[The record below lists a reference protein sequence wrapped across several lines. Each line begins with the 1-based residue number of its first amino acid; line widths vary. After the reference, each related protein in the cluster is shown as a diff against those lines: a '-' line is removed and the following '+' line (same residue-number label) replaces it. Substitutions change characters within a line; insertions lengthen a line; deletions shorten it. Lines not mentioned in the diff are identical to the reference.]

1 MSTEH
6 PRFGQRLQVL
16 GVLLAVIGVT
26 AHMQEHR
33 SILLAG
39 GLICLGL
46 LARLTIELSI
56 ADDETEEALEPK
68 FRRISFLK
76 SVFLCRRRFRL
87 YRLDPR
93 AIGATSCASSGPPSC
108 SV

>member
-1 MSTEH
+1 MNTEH

-46 LARLTIELSI
+46 IARLTIELSI
-56 ADDETEEALEPK
+56 AGDETEEALAPK
-68 FRRISFLK
+68 FRRISFLNQF
-76 SVFLCRRRFRL
+76 SFVVVAFGFVGLIREQ
-87 YRLDPR
+87 
-93 AIGATSCASSGPPSC
+93 
-108 SV
+108 